1 MALNRAMLCLDKL
14 DGAGHIAGDAEV
26 SAMSYV
32 DQQGWTKLA
41 GAVSRLSC
49 PFCTTAIMDS
59 GESSR
64 VRWGPIVSR
73 ASRR

>member
-26 SAMSYV
+26 SAMSCV

-41 GAVSRLSC
+41 GAVRRPSC
-49 PFCTTAIMDS
+49 PFGTTAIMDS
-59 GESSR
+59 GGEFT
-64 VRWGPIVSR
+64 GPLGPYRSR